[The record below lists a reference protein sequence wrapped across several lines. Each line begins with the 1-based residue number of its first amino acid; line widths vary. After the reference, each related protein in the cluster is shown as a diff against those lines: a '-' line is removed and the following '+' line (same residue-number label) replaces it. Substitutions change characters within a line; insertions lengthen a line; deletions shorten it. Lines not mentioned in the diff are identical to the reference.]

1 METCYS
7 LTVLCFLSAKS
18 NEPIT
23 FVSVYFSSPVKE
35 SKYVLLYVIKYIYI
49 VRANIYF
56 SDYVN
61 ISLENVSQELFQGL

>member
-1 METCYS
+1 M
-7 LTVLCFLSAKS
+7 KS

-61 ISLENVSQELFQGL
+61 TSLENVSQEIFQGL

>member
-1 METCYS
+1 M
-7 LTVLCFLSAKS
+7 
-18 NEPIT
+18 PIT